1 MYTQQEK
8 YAVIKKVSAVTEVC
22 VFFRMAE
29 DSAPSTKY
37 LSRAQR
43 IIALSKE
50 KADIMPELVKGT
62 RNRNIPKRFID
73 FHTGLTN
80 FPISAPKQDGL
91 FSPKTCSTKQCKRR
105 LFGDKENASVKVSS

>member
-1 MYTQQEK
+1 
-8 YAVIKKVSAVTEVC
+8 
-22 VFFRMAE
+22 MAE

-37 LSRAQR
+37 LNRAQR

-91 FSPKTCSTKQCKRR
+91 FSPKTSSTKQCKRR

>member
-1 MYTQQEK
+1 
-8 YAVIKKVSAVTEVC
+8 
-22 VFFRMAE
+22 MAE
-29 DSAPSTKY
+29 DSEPSTKY

-80 FPISAPKQDGL
+80 FPISAPKQMDYSRQKHVRQNSVNDVCL
-91 FSPKTCSTKQCKRR
+91 VTKKMHQSR
-105 LFGDKENASVKVSS
+105 